1 MTRMQRESTEWIDA
15 NLSTVWTKFDQSL
28 VHSQYL
34 RVNIDP
40 SERYVLS
47 LPGTSKFRLRA
58 GQSGFTNLFFT
69 GDWVRTSIN
78 AGCVEAAVMAGM
90 DAASALSGDPIHVV
104 GGLD

>member
-1 MTRMQRESTEWIDA
+1 MPGGGFDWSRLYDA
-15 NLSTVWTKFDQSL
+15 SGAGGEARLDA
-28 VHSQYL
+28 QYL

-58 GQSGFTNLFFT
+58 GESGFVNLFLT

-90 DAASALSGDPIHVV
+90 DAASALSGEPIPVV
-104 GGLD
+104 GGLT